1 MESSQEEIRHSIH
14 VTEYQRRRTDVLLAL
29 KGAAAV
35 VFSGEGSPPQL
46 GKWRPD
52 PHFYYLTGL
61 ENEAGAA
68 VLFDPTAENPKR
80 RCVLFLRPL
89 NIEKERWDGYRD
101 EIGSV
106 LKARTG
112 FETIMRSD
120 ALPGMLTGAA
130 RRAKIMHCL
139 HPFSVYPA
147 DVSPDLAVFRKII
160 ERVPSVKIEDS
171 VNLLPSM
178 RAIKSPGEL
187 TLIRKAVEITT
198 AGYAAA
204 AKAIRPGATE
214 DHVSQVLEQTY
225 RRGGAQGVAYNNIVG
240 SGISGTVLHYN
251 DCSGVLQK
259 NDLLVIDSG
268 CAYAHYASDVT
279 RTFPVGGKFTPEQ
292 RDVYEVVLAAQ
303 LVSIKAAQA
312 GSTFTDVDEAARQ
325 VIDKAGYGDAFIHG
339 IGHQL
344 GIQVHDASPDGP
356 LKPGMVITIEP
367 GIYLPDRKFG
377 VRIEDD
383 ILILR
388 KGNENLSAAIPK
400 KAADVEASLKD

>member
-1 MESSQEEIRHSIH
+1 MDTIQDTRGDAIS
-14 VTEYQRRRTDVLLAL
+14 VTEFQRRRNDVLKAL

-35 VFSGEGSPPQL
+35 VFAGEGSPPLL

-61 ENEAGAA
+61 DSEAGAA
-68 VLFDPTAENPKR
+68 VLFDPSAENPKR
-80 RCVLFLRPL
+80 RIVLFLRPL

-101 EIGSV
+101 PIGSA

-112 FETIMRSD
+112 FDTIMRSD
-120 ALPGMLTGAA
+120 ALPLALTGAA
-130 RRAKIMHCL
+130 RRTKQLMCL
-139 HPFSVYPA
+139 HTFTVFPA
-147 DVSPDLAVFRKII
+147 EVSPDLSMFRKVC
-160 ERVPSVKIEDS
+160 ERVATAKIEEN

-178 RAIKSPGEL
+178 RAIKSPAEL
-187 TLIRKAVEITT
+187 KLMRKAVEITA

-204 AKAIRPGATE
+204 AKVIRPKASE
-214 DHVSQVLEQTY
+214 DFVSQTLDQAY

-251 DCSGVLQK
+251 DCTGTLEK
-259 NDLLVIDSG
+259 GDLLVIDSG
-268 CAYAHYASDVT
+268 CAYKNYASDVT
-279 RTFPVGGKFTPEQ
+279 RTYPVGGTFSSEQ

-303 LVSIKAAQA
+303 LASIKAAKA
-312 GSTFTDVDEAARQ
+312 GVTFTDVDEAARQ
-325 VIDKAGYGDAFIHG
+325 VIDKAGYGDAYIHG

-344 GIQVHDASPDGP
+344 GIQVHDAAPDGP
-356 LKPGMVITIEP
+356 LQPGMVITIEP
-367 GIYLPDRKFG
+367 GIYLPDKKFG

-388 KGNENLSAAIPK
+388 RGNENLTAAIPK
-400 KAADVEASLKD
+400 KAAEVEASLKD